1 MSNALAIATVTA
13 ALKGFLQETAAQ
25 AVPGAEVT
33 TLRPQAMEQRPAD
46 SAAINIYLYQIV
58 PNAALRTA
66 DLPTRR
72 SDGTVIQRPQSAWD
86 LHYLLSFYG
95 SEIALE
101 EQRLLGSTVDA
112 LHAQPFL
119 NRDRI
124 RATASNPNNQYL
136 ANSNLAEQVESL
148 KFTPLSLNL
157 EEFSKVWSIFFQTSY
172 SLSLAYQA
180 SVVLIE
186 SEEIPQPVLPV
197 RERNIYLVGFRQPV
211 IARILSQA
219 AAGEPILANQ
229 PILSGY
235 RLILEGQQLRGD
247 MTQVRLGQVD
257 IALDPASVSDT
268 RISFVIPATVKAGV
282 QGIQVV
288 HLLQISQPPRPYR
301 YVESNAAALLLRPRI
316 TGDIVISNLQGSGDE
331 PRSATLTVPT
341 NPAIGTRQRVVL
353 LLNER
358 AGAAPTND
366 LAGYSFAAPPPT
378 ADTTEIDIPVQ
389 NVKAGTYLVRLQVDG
404 AESLLAV
411 DTDPNSPT
419 FNQYAE
425 PSLTIP

>member
-1 MSNALAIATVTA
+1 MSNFLAIATVTA
-13 ALKGFLQETAAQ
+13 ALKSFLQETAAQ
-25 AVPGAEVT
+25 AVPGTEVA
-33 TLRPQAMEQRPAD
+33 TLRPQAMEKRPPD
-46 SAAINIYLYQIV
+46 SPAINIYLYQIV

-95 SEIALE
+95 SEITQE

-119 NRDRI
+119 NRERI
-124 RATASNPNNQYL
+124 RATVSNPNNQYL
-136 ANSNLAEQVESL
+136 VNSNLAEQVESI

-157 EEFSKVWSIFFQTSY
+157 EEFSKVWSIFFQTPY
-172 SLSLAYQA
+172 FLSLVYQA

-186 SEEIPQPVLPV
+186 AEEIPRPVLPV
-197 RERNIYLVGFRQPV
+197 RERNIYLVGFRQPA
-211 IARILSQA
+211 IARLLSQS
-219 AAGEPILANQ
+219 AAGEPISANQ

-247 MTQVRLGQVD
+247 KTQVRIGQVD
-257 IALDPASVSDT
+257 VDLNSASVSDT

-288 HLLQISQPPRPYR
+288 HLLLISQPPRDYR
-301 YVESNAAALLLRPRI
+301 HVESNVAAFVLRPSI
-316 TGDIVISNLQGSGDE
+316 KEIVVSNLQGSGDE
-331 PRSATLTVPT
+331 PRSATLTVPV
-341 NPAIGTRQRVVL
+341 NPAIGVKQRVVL

-358 AGAAPTND
+358 SGADPSER
-366 LAGYSFAAPPPT
+366 LAAYSFTASPRT
-378 ADTTEIDIPVQ
+378 ADVTAIDIPIK

-411 DTDPNSPT
+411 DSS
-419 FNQYAE
+419 NQYAE
-425 PSLTIP
+425 PSVTIP

>member
-1 MSNALAIATVTA
+1 MSNSLAIATVTA
-13 ALKGFLQETAAQ
+13 ALKSFLQETAAQ
-25 AVPGAEVT
+25 AIPGTEVT
-33 TLRPQAMEQRPAD
+33 TLRPQAMEKRPPD
-46 SAAINIYLYQIV
+46 SPAINIYLYQIV
-58 PNAALRTA
+58 PNTAFRSA

-72 SDGTVIQRPQSAWD
+72 SDGTIIQRPQSAWD

-95 SEIALE
+95 SEITQE

-119 NRDRI
+119 NRERI
-124 RATASNPNNQYL
+124 RATVSNPNNQYL
-136 ANSNLAEQVESL
+136 VNSNLAEQVESI

-186 SEEIPQPVLPV
+186 SEEIPQPALPV
-197 RERNIYLVGFRQPV
+197 RERNIYLVGFRQPG

-235 RLILEGQQLRGD
+235 RLILEGQQLGGD
-247 MTQVRLGQVD
+247 KTQVRLGQVD
-257 IALDPASVSDT
+257 IDLDPASVRDS
-268 RISFVIPATVKAGV
+268 RISFVLPDTVKAGV

-288 HLLQISQPPRPYR
+288 HLLPISQPPRDYR
-301 YVESNAAALLLRPRI
+301 YVESNVAAFVLRPSI
-316 TGDIVISNLQGSGDE
+316 TGDITVTNLQGSGDE
-331 PRSATLTVPT
+331 PRSGILTVPV
-341 NPAIGTRQRVVL
+341 NPAIGSQQRVVL
-353 LLNER
+353 LLNQRLGADPSER
-358 AGAAPTND
+358 LAA
-366 LAGYSFAAPPPT
+366 YSFTAPPRT
-378 ADTTEIDIPVQ
+378 ADVTAIDIPLK

-404 AESLLAV
+404 AESLLTV
-411 DTDPNSPT
+411 DSS
-419 FNQYAE
+419 NQYAG
-425 PSLTIP
+425 PSVTIP